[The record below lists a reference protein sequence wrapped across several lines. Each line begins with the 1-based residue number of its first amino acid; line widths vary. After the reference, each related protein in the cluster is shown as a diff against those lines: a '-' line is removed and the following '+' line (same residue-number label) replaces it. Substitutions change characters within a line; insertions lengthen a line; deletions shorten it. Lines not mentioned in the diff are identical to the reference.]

1 MLGADLL
8 VHYGHSCLVPTSV
21 ANKIDTIYIFVTI
34 SINLDS
40 ASTSISKYVETE
52 LVRSD
57 QSRGKIVLEGE
68 EKPLNLCLVSTIQFA
83 GSLAPLKSELEK
95 QFNVDGSTRLR
106 IEIPRSKPL
115 SSGEILGC
123 TAPKVNA
130 DLIVYVGDGRF
141 HLEAMMMANP
151 DVKAVR

>member
-1 MLGADLL
+1 M
-8 VHYGHSCLVPTSV
+8 
-21 ANKIDTIYIFVTI
+21 I
-34 SINLDS
+34 
-40 ASTSISKYVETE
+40 
-52 LVRSD
+52 
-57 QSRGKIVLEGE
+57 EGE
-68 EKPLNLCLVSTIQFA
+68 ETKPLNLCLVSTIQFA

-95 QFNVDGSTRLR
+95 QFNVDGRTRLS

-123 TAPKVNA
+123 TAPKVVA

-151 DVKAVR
+151 DVKAVRWVLDH